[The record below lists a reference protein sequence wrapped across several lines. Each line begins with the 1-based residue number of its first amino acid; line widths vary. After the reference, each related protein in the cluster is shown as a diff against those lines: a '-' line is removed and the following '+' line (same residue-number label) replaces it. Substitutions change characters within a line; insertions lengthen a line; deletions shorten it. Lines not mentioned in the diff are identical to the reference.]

1 MVRLLK
7 RALSLF
13 RKPQNSAELS
23 HYIALGDSMSIDDYP
38 GEGKGLASLLYK
50 NLDDYFPDFHG
61 KDLQTF
67 YPKIR
72 FKNLAVDGATTI
84 DMLHHQLEQ
93 IHAPSSQPILFTLTA
108 GGNDILTGENAED
121 IVFRLDAIIHA
132 VLSNYPHS
140 ELILSTVYDPTDG
153 TKILFENGRPLEQE
167 YKIFEIVNDAIREFG
182 KRPRIKTVDAF
193 AHFLGHGL
201 GYNDPRNPYYR
212 KDDPSLWYL
221 LTIEPNAR
229 GAHELRRLFWDALNT
244 ESET

>member
-1 MVRLLK
+1 
-7 RALSLF
+7 
-13 RKPQNSAELS
+13 
-23 HYIALGDSMSIDDYP
+23 MSIDDYP
-38 GEGKGLASLLYK
+38 GEDKGAASLLYK

-84 DMLHHQLEQ
+84 DMLHHQLQQ

-132 VLSNYPHS
+132 LLSNYPLS
-140 ELILSTVYDPTDG
+140 ELIISTVYDPTDG

-167 YKIFEIVNDAIREFG
+167 YKILEIVNGAIREFG
-182 KRPRIKTVDAF
+182 KRPRIKTV
-193 AHFLGHGL
+193 

-229 GAHELRRLFWDALNT
+229 GAHELRRLFCDALNV